1 MNFLAI
7 KDQCW
12 WAIDDAQHLEIDDT
26 TMGALVNAALADL
39 GPELNIVRRA
49 VLEVT
54 DGAAAL
60 PADFLA
66 PVAVRHG
73 AAPVPE
79 RRYGDEDDA
88 DVSGYFIDGSG
99 DIIISGFVP
108 TEPVTLIYLAG
119 PPALADDAD
128 EPAALPERFRPEIT
142 VYVKARYALR
152 QNRLDEYSGLM
163 SVWESEVKRKVA
175 AACSGDRRAD
185 SGAIEVV

>member
-12 WAIDDAQHLEIDDT
+12 WAVDDAQHLEIDET
-26 TMGALVNAALADL
+26 TMGSLVNAALADL
-39 GPELNIVRRA
+39 GPALNIVKRI

-73 AAPVPE
+73 TEPIYE
-79 RRYGDEDDA
+79 RQYGDEDDA
-88 DVSGYFIDGSG
+88 DAPGYFIPNLAE
-99 DIIISGFVP
+99 IQFSGFEP
-108 TEPVTLIYLAG
+108 KEPVTLIYLAG
-119 PPALADDAD
+119 PPALVNDAD
-128 EPAALPERFRPEIT
+128 VPAALPERFRPEIA